1 MLLVAVEAQQVLQH
15 QQWRGAME
23 DFMVLLVVVVV
34 VVVGS
39 HLAKAAT
46 DRKVL
51 LLSQLIFNMTEQ
63 YAIINSD
70 GGWLDFLTNWDKNLY
85 PSWQPLPNTY
95 AILASEIDLSALPE
109 RPE

>member
-1 MLLVAVEAQQVLQH
+1 VLVEVEVEVAVDL
-15 QQWRGAME
+15 
-23 DFMVLLVVVVV
+23 
-34 VVVGS
+34 
-39 HLAKAAT
+39 HLARAAT

-95 AILASEIDLSALPE
+95 AVLASEIDLSTLPQK
-109 RPE
+109 PE